1 MAERHASDQSLA
13 AAASAVRRGHVGFG
27 PGLVDEDQPPRIEAF
42 PAPGR
47 TSGLDV
53 GTVELGGRQ
62 RLFLRVI
69 SSRAKNRR
77 IEP

>member
-1 MAERHASDQSLA
+1 MTERHASNQSLA
-13 AAASAVRRGHVGFG
+13 TAASAVGRGHVGLG
-27 PGLVDEDQPPRIEAF
+27 PGLVDEDQAAQVEALL
-42 PAPGR
+42 APGR

-53 GTVELGGRQ
+53 GAVELGRRQ

-69 SSRAKNRR
+69 SSRSKNRR